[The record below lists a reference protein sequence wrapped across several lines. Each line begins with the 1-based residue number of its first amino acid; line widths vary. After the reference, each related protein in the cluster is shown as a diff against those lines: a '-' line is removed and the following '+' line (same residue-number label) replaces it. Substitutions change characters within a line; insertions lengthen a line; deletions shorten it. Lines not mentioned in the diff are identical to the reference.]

1 MKRSWRIGSLFSGI
15 GGLELGLERAG
26 LGTVAWQVEI
36 EPYPR
41 AVLEKHWPDAVRH
54 TDVREVGAHNLS
66 PVDVICGGFP
76 CQDISNAGKRA
87 GLDGARS
94 GLWFEYLR
102 IVRELRPL
110 VVVAENVAA
119 LRTRGLPVVVAGL
132 EDAGYRVVVHQV
144 SAADVGA
151 PHLRKRL
158 FICAFR
164 ADAAVADASGVGLT
178 GRKAATGGD
187 DADGNQARRDKG
199 TGGLVAGGDL
209 VRPAVAGAAGELADA
224 AEQPERESADATL
237 AVAVGGDARDVSGRG
252 GELADA
258 PRGAR
263 LRRAPG
269 DEGHPALGGEGV
281 ADARSA
287 RSAAGL
293 SGPDARQEGLAG
305 VALDGGDAATGRR
318 RDRPAEPRVGRAPDG
333 VPVRVDGAGGHAS
346 AVAAEAR
353 WPARP
358 SEAPH
363 PWEAPRTAVGVVKRA
378 DRLKGLGN
386 AVVPRV
392 AEAIG
397 RWVVEELSDAP

>member
-1 MKRSWRIGSLFSGI
+1 MRIGSLFSGI

-26 LGTVAWQVEI
+26 LGSVAWQVEI

-41 AVLEKHWPDAVRH
+41 AVLKKHWPSAVRH
-54 TDVREVGAHNLS
+54 DDVRAVGAHNLE

-119 LRTRGLPVVVAGL
+119 LRRRGLPVVVAGL
-132 EDAGYRVVVHQV
+132 EEAGYRVVVHQV

-164 ADAAVADASGVGLT
+164 ES
-178 GRKAATGGD
+178 
-187 DADGNQARRDKG
+187 
-199 TGGLVAGGDL
+199 VAGT
-209 VRPAVAGAAGELADA
+209 AGELADA
-224 AEQPERESADATL
+224 ERLGIQQQSGRGGGSGRSDAAEPREGRSGLADPPQQPEREPADAPV
-237 AVAVGGDARDVSGRG
+237 AVATGWHARDVARRG
-252 GELADA
+252 GEPAGAVADPASGARLGRASGHAGHAAFGGEDLADA
-258 PRGAR
+258 DRERRGQRDRAAVTVQPEVTTPAE
-263 LRRAPG
+263 RRRR
-269 DEGHPALGGEGV
+269 V
-281 ADARSA
+281 ADRSA
-287 RSAAGL
+287 
-293 SGPDARQEGLAG
+293 Q
-305 VALDGGDAATGRR
+305 
-318 RDRPAEPRVGRAPDG
+318 PRLGRAPDG
-333 VPVRVDGAGGHAS
+333 VPVRVDGASGHAS

-353 WPARP
+353 WPSRP
-358 SEAPH
+358 GETQAER
-363 PWEAPRTAVGVVKRA
+363 EAPRTAFGVPKRA

-386 AVVPRV
+386 AVVPQV

-397 RWVVEELSDAP
+397 RWVVQELHGGR